1 MKCCVADL
9 LTTKRIGN
17 RWCMTLWT
25 CPSQCKNTL
34 ALSRGAC
41 LLRCW
46 IATRRGAWG
55 PPITVPK
62 ISWVILSSAISTG
75 LRSAIVK
82 CPLPTSRS
90 YHRLMTPATSIRC
103 SQTSRLLRPLSRR
116 LLKLLH
122 RRLNSR
128 TSRTTQRV
136 WLLRKQTPIIRLPI
150 LPTLLLVPKL
160 LSQVKINEI
169 GESDENSKHSIKN
182 LPIEIIHYQ
191 AGVHVV
197 FYTTAAPN

>member
-75 LRSAIVK
+75 LLSAIVK
-82 CPLPTSRS
+82 CPLPTSQS
-90 YHRLMTPATSIRC
+90 FHQPMTPATSIKC
-103 SQTSRLLRPLSRR
+103 SLTSRLLRPLSRQ
-116 LLKLLH
+116 LLK
-122 RRLNSR
+122 RSRKRLNSR
-128 TSRTTQRV
+128 TSLMMQRV
-136 WLLRKQTPIIRLPI
+136 SLLQRQTPISRLRILRI
-150 LPTLLLVPKL
+150 LPLVPKL
-160 LSQVKINEI
+160 LSKAKTNEI
-169 GESDENSKHSIKN
+169 RDSD
-182 LPIEIIHYQ
+182 
-191 AGVHVV
+191 
-197 FYTTAAPN
+197 